1 MMAVDHMI
9 LSAANSCRALYRT
22 HGRFSPVMPRL
33 GFTFPVRPVERLQ
46 DQGKLA
52 WSDTSRRSAVITDL
66 GRQVLGA
73 PSLKDRVVDTSAGC
87 ELCGAQGRLTV
98 TMLKEP
104 WSDQTVNVR
113 ACTPC
118 AAIAW
123 RTVEA
128 IGRKLGGR
136 A

>member
-52 WSDTSRRSAVITDL
+52 WSDTSRRSAEL
-66 GRQVLGA
+66 GVA
-73 PSLKDRVVDTSAGC
+73 HSAASKSVASLRAF
-87 ELCGAQGRLTV
+87 
-98 TMLKEP
+98 
-104 WSDQTVNVR
+104 VR
-113 ACTPC
+113 S
-118 AAIAW
+118 
-123 RTVEA
+123 
-128 IGRKLGGR
+128 
-136 A
+136 